1 MELRLPVGYEAV
13 VLTWRLRTPRRACW
27 RSPPGEPCDRADK
40 VAVAASDLH
49 LARTSTMK
57 PHNERFPSN
66 PAFPPPFPQNTNE
79 LPKQGLKRKPSDDVE
94 RPPLAEVMSPS
105 AVRQAWEDSCSRL
118 AGAIGHPALRAQLD
132 RSPQRLR
139 HLLASGHVRL
149 EIPQHDVVGTAP
161 WWVVHTPE
169 SHDER
174 EALVDLGTLLIDAG
188 APAAKHGVALLLHVL
203 SAGFAGAHKASV
215 RQKLVQATLARL
227 ASSGQGMLS
236 PPQWLPVLCEALSLS
251 PPPADRDACET
262 MLKHW
267 LQAWCNDEDTCIEP
281 SRVVEQLRQVLVAQ
295 TDVPRNE
302 QDDAT
307 LVFFVEELFKGAL
320 KRKAGAEAEWALR
333 VLQQWTGPAAGQA
346 FARCMSQ
353 MPISEDLK
361 GIEILG
367 GQCCLK
373 EGDHKALL
381 ALGKNSPELFLKLLY
396 WANFPVRTRHLLRL
410 ARHQGQDGPP
420 VRRFGPGEGVSPAG
434 IVPPRF
440 FHELALLLLR
450 EAIELLRTF
459 APSLDDVSALAQAGL
474 AYLLR
479 SDALLSTNLQAR
491 KNLEDLV
498 RILVG
503 LLDQSPGSATAS
515 RDVQLMCLEVL
526 GRWRATALHLDPEQV
541 LCILRSLDV
550 SGQEAGVPPFVARM
564 ELGLALHHL
573 HDTVAAHSGD
583 RPNSLELLEKIAGLH
598 EDWFEHGSFR
608 RERTM
613 SGRARTMLEVRNWQP
628 RSLDDLRLSIELIAT
643 PQEQRRVIE
652 HLLQYAQQPSA
663 LEPEV
668 CVRAATLLCH
678 CTARNPD
685 PLAPAAWTA
694 APLLDRTLELAW
706 TCARLLSR
714 VPEAG
719 QHQAD
724 DLFAGAALV
733 LGSPRLEPGPAREQW
748 EHVGDLLLKGF
759 EERAYRVENDMLLQ
773 LFEAH
778 VRVPRLDELAARALI
793 QLYLQDFECRPA
805 ILKVLETLASRNS
818 AQAKAALKECLE
830 ADRLTLREQQAQA
843 LRTAL
848 RELRF
853 DFDWRDMSRG
863 SVNESK
869 FELFLKPELPYVEK
883 KHRQP
888 LEKLASVT
896 SHPEESGRILA
907 FLARHHPEIERF
919 ASRTGRFAFRVTYGS
934 QLTISSIGPAM
945 ALAHLAGLLTRHFT
959 LERGSAIV
967 LNGTVL
973 QVDAM
978 EVNAYE
984 VGQCIGFLLGVLE
997 VFREMGGEW
1006 LLGRATP
1013 LLDRFLP
1020 SLADAPAWLSPQGIV
1035 RLLLRMEDESHEQMQ
1050 LHTFFLT
1057 NREWLPCD
1065 RIDRVLQMP
1074 TYVFTLL
1081 NAPER
1086 LRLTERSIA
1095 ALLAAGLTGRAR
1107 DAAKRSLDTLAPE
1120 IDLVALLQQSTA
1132 GLPPWQLRARSLLL
1146 QAAWDRLGPTG
1157 SHVELFAKAFSALAH
1172 AAATDEAV
1180 HDYLDWVQSFA
1191 KPEELIEL
1199 LKALPVPRTWHG
1211 MLRQREISWRRFD
1224 EFSWRSVTWS
1234 LARPGW
1240 HDKQQYLSLNGKP
1253 VLFRM
1258 PFHSALV
1265 AKFGG
1270 RLTEAEV
1277 VNLCIVHSRHLEPAE
1292 VPRVAAAVRTWF
1304 ENLLSMRGPEPGL
1317 PTPSDLLSE
1326 EILRDL
1332 LNEKFIPQDARE
1344 KFEQMLAELQELTG
1358 SPHEDLLRGLPHLI
1372 PLFFQ
1377 ANVREALEWTLGMA
1391 RLLADRY
1398 PDVAT
1403 KLLNQVPF
1411 DAREG
1416 QPEWESLSLRV
1427 QGLAPKAPAAAG
1439 LPVPLVKDA
1448 LGPTDPFQVRPTPYA
1463 SASSSVEYVNLLQE
1477 YVGQIQK
1484 TEPSG
1489 MASTGGAPIT
1499 LAEQCLQDLETA
1511 VGLLQQVQCRDPLSL
1526 IRGIV
1531 QSKAAPILQ
1540 LIGSGRIGCR
1550 VNPGDAPD
1558 FCGVRARWQLPRD
1571 LKVHEADC
1579 VYALA
1584 TGLVGSSELAGMS
1597 LLQALLCQESLEP
1610 SQRNRIIDGMFK
1622 LWNLNIPA
1630 ASGTD
1635 GAWAGMLL
1643 VLELRGLLTE
1653 ETRQRGVRATLLQ
1666 RWRAGSDMP
1675 VLAAMALIRPSR
1687 DSNGSD
1693 PETLPTL
1700 ETLFKRSRGLPDADR
1715 IAMWVMRRLHDL
1727 DGKEVRDVENRLRS
1741 EGAAPLF
1748 DDAKKIAEEQLRILG
1763 IGDPMNYELDPSIL
1777 EETNHLIG
1785 LWAGC
1790 ANNSADASK
1799 ALLRIERYTVSA
1811 IMRLA
1816 FARLA
1821 WALPIEDP
1829 DWRRLATRWVWFTD
1843 TIPTS
1848 AQLAYALLE
1857 KFERARLPFWRD
1869 EWRTA
1874 SLLAKLATRAVAA
1887 RHEKPELARY
1897 LAEALDRVLKQG
1909 SPYIDERTGYD
1920 IQAWD
1925 HVERAIELCRVCKTR
1940 CPTWYQILLPVTKAA
1955 TQHVIDGER
1964 TPEQKTKL
1972 RTSYNKVFARL
1983 EQLS

>member
-1 MELRLPVGYEAV
+1 
-13 VLTWRLRTPRRACW
+13 
-27 RSPPGEPCDRADK
+27 
-40 VAVAASDLH
+40 
-49 LARTSTMK
+49 MK

-267 LQAWCNDEDTCIEP
+267 LQAWCNDEDTCIES
-281 SRVVEQLRQVLVAQ
+281 SRLVEQLRQVLVAQ

-307 LVFFVEELFKGAL
+307 LVFFVEEVFKGAL

-628 RSLDDLRLSIELIAT
+628 QSLDDLRLSIELIAT

-652 HLLQYAQQPSA
+652 HLLQYAQQPFA

-685 PLAPAAWTA
+685 ALAPAAWTA
-694 APLLDRTLELAW
+694 APLLDTTLELAW

-719 QHQAD
+719 QHEAD

-748 EHVGDLLLKGF
+748 ECVGDLLLKGF

-818 AQAKAALKECLE
+818 SQAKAALKECLE
-830 ADRLTLREQQAQA
+830 ADR
-843 LRTAL
+843 
-848 RELRF
+848 
-853 DFDWRDMSRG
+853 D
-863 SVNESK
+863 
-869 FELFLKPELPYVEK
+869 
-883 KHRQP
+883 
-888 LEKLASVT
+888 
-896 SHPEESGRILA
+896 
-907 FLARHHPEIERF
+907 
-919 ASRTGRFAFRVTYGS
+919 
-934 QLTISSIGPAM
+934 
-945 ALAHLAGLLTRHFT
+945 
-959 LERGSAIV
+959 
-967 LNGTVL
+967 
-973 QVDAM
+973 
-978 EVNAYE
+978 
-984 VGQCIGFLLGVLE
+984 FLLGVLE
-997 VFREMGGEW
+997 VLREMDGEW
-1006 LLGRATP
+1006 LLGRANP

-1020 SLADAPAWLSPQGIV
+1020 SLADAPAWLNPQGIV
-1035 RLLLRMEDESHEQMQ
+1035 RLLLRMEDESHERVKP
-1050 LHTFFLT
+1050 LDTFFLD
-1057 NREWLPCD
+1057 NLEWLPCD
-1065 RIDRVLQMP
+1065 RIDRVLQLP
-1074 TYVFTLL
+1074 THYLGL
-1081 NAPER
+1081 PNAPER

-1107 DAAKRSLDTLAPE
+1107 DAAKRSLDTFAPE

-1132 GLPPWQLRARSLLL
+1132 GLTLWQLRARSLLL
-1146 QAAWDRLGPTG
+1146 RAAWDRLGPTG
-1157 SHVELFAKAFSALAH
+1157 SHVEPFAKAFSALAH

-1191 KPEELIEL
+1191 KPEELPEL

-1240 HDKQQYLSLNGKP
+1240 HDEQQYLSLNGKP

-1304 ENLLSMRGPEPGL
+1304 ESLLSMRGPEPGL